1 MRFKTPV
8 EIYQF
13 RLKFIKIFLIL
24 MFIGLVIRY
33 WQLQVMRG
41 PEYFI
46 LSEQNRIRITTMPA
60 PRGLVLDRNGVIITK
75 NRPAYNIVLYRYQLT
90 ESISDIAKFLN
101 LTPEQIKERVNKYS
115 NVPISEP
122 VVLKFDIPFEEVAL
136 LKPRLID
143 HTNLDISVEPIR
155 FYPFGDKLVH
165 VMGYTSEISEME
177 IGSGYFSDTT
187 SGDLIGKTGIE
198 KKFDKYLKGEKG
210 EITDVVDNLGRKVEN
225 LLTREPVSGKTL
237 TLSIDSELQS
247 KIYELFGENVGAVVA
262 MRPDT
267 GEILAM
273 VSNPAY
279 DPNLIQGHFP
289 EEKWQE
295 LMNAEN
301 DPLQNRSI
309 QNTYSPGSM
318 FKLVI
323 ALAGLQENKINE
335 DTTYN
340 CSGIQYFFRDPFRCN
355 KASGHGKM
363 DLYDAL
369 RLSCNI
375 FFYNVGNKVGIDAIS
390 AYAKRFGF
398 NSRTDID
405 LVEEKK
411 GVIPDPEW
419 KKYHLKEP
427 WYAGETISVA
437 IGQGAVQITL
447 VQQAAFISAIAN
459 GGKLLQPF
467 ITKEIKD
474 TDGKILYSAKPK
486 IRGLLGIS
494 PENLDKVKRGMW
506 GVVNDYGTGWGAKIF
521 GKEVAGKTG
530 TAQVIKK
537 DVGASQKDL
546 PWEFRNHSWF
556 SCFAPFDNPEIVL
569 VILAE
574 HAGDGSVVAAPLAGR
589 ILREYFKLQELRA
602 EKEVADEN

>member
-1 MRFKTPV
+1 
-8 EIYQF
+8 
-13 RLKFIKIFLIL
+13 
-24 MFIGLVIRY
+24 
-33 WQLQVMRG
+33 
-41 PEYFI
+41 
-46 LSEQNRIRITTMPA
+46 
-60 PRGLVLDRNGVIITK
+60 
-75 NRPAYNIVLYRYQLT
+75 
-90 ESISDIAKFLN
+90 
-101 LTPEQIKERVNKYS
+101 
-115 NVPISEP
+115 
-122 VVLKFDIPFEEVAL
+122 
-136 LKPRLID
+136 
-143 HTNLDISVEPIR
+143 
-155 FYPFGDKLVH
+155 
-165 VMGYTSEISEME
+165 MGYTSEISEME

-225 LLTREPVSGKTL
+225 LLTREPKSGKTL

-273 VSNPAY
+273 VSNPTY

-289 EEKWQE
+289 EEKWRE

-335 DTTYN
+335 DTTYT
-340 CSGIQYFFRDPFRCN
+340 CTGIQYFFREPFRCN

-375 FFYNVGNKVGIDAIS
+375 FFYNVGNKVGIEKIS

-398 NSRTDID
+398 NSRTEID

-447 VQQAAFISAIAN
+447 IQQAEFISAIAN

-474 TDGKILYSAKPK
+474 IDGKILYSAKPK
-486 IRGLLGIS
+486 VRGLLGIN

-574 HAGDGSVVAAPLAGR
+574 HAGDGSVVAAPLAGK
-589 ILREYFKLQELRA
+589 ILREYFKMQEARA
-602 EKEVADEN
+602 KKETTDEN